1 MTIHRSLTP
10 PGWPRGKGYS
20 HGVTAKGRMVFVAGQ
35 VGWNENEE
43 IVGTDFVDQ
52 FRQAL
57 SNTKAILAEAGAG
70 PEHIVRMTWF
80 IVNKDEYLS
89 RLKDVGLAYR
99 EIMGKNYPAMAV
111 VVIKGL
117 IEDGAKL
124 EIETTAVVLK
134 S

>member
-20 HGVTAKGRMVFVAGQ
+20 HGVTAEGRMVFVAGQ
-35 VGWNENEE
+35 VGWNENEA

-80 IVNKDEYLS
+80 ITDKQEYLS

-99 EIMGKNYPAMAV
+99 EVLGKNYPAMAV
-111 VVIKGL
+111 VVINGL

-124 EIETTAVVLK
+124 EIETTAVIPTK
-134 S
+134 

>member
-20 HGVTAKGRMVFVAGQ
+20 HGVAAEGRMVFVAGQ
-35 VGWNENEE
+35 VGWDENEQFPSA
-43 IVGTDFVDQ
+43 DFVDQ

-57 SNTKAILAEAGAG
+57 LNTKAILAEAGAG

-80 IVNKDEYLS
+80 ITDKQEYLS
-89 RLKDVGLAYR
+89 RLKNVGLAYR
-99 EIMGKNYPAMAV
+99 EVMGKNYPAMAV
-111 VVIKGL
+111 VVVKGL

-124 EIETTAVVLK
+124 EIETTAVL
-134 S
+134 